1 MKIESDPKLDFNNV
15 LIRPKRTTLTSRSEV
30 KVERE
35 FTFPNSTSTWNGV
48 PIIAANMDTIG
59 TLEVYQVLSKHK
71 IITALHKFYTLEDL
85 ENKELNENY
94 FMISTGISDIDYR
107 RLKNI
112 LDNVNVKWV
121 CVDVANGYMQ
131 QLVDFCK
138 KVREDYPDK
147 IIVAGN
153 VVSREMTEEL
163 IINGKVDVVKVGIG
177 GGCFVSNTK
186 ILLANGT
193 YKNISDIEIGDMV
206 INKNGEPVEVINKFN
221 KGIKNLYK
229 IRTNNWH
236 DETYVTPDHKYWIGD
251 LSSSSERSFSGTG
264 KAKLLDK
271 LSKTK
276 PRSSKYKWKSLNEIT
291 RKDLLLLP
299 NDIKW
304 KLNSNFR
311 IDLSEFCNRAEIL
324 DNKIITKTSQNNN
337 FNRYLKSTYDLGYI
351 FGTFLGD
358 GNTHITNFKKSE
370 RGSCHWSFGLHEVE
384 IAKKLQESIK
394 KELDYECSISE
405 KDGNI
410 LSVNCYNK
418 CLTKLLLQF
427 SYCLY

>member
-138 KVREDYPDK
+138 KVRENYPDK

-153 VVSREMTEEL
+153 VVSREMAEEL

-177 GGCFVSNTK
+177 GGSACVTRLKTGVGMPQLSAVIECSDAAHGVNGYIISDGGITCPGDMAKAFGGGADFVMVGGQFAGHDENPGD
-186 ILLANGT
+186 IIEENGET
-193 YKNISDIEIGDMV
+193 YKIFYGMSSEHAMKKHYGEMAKYRSSEGRFIKLKYKGPIENTVLDFLGGIRSTCTY
-206 INKNGEPVEVINKFN
+206 INAKC
-221 KGIKNLYK
+221 IKNM
-229 IRTNNWH
+229 
-236 DETYVTPDHKYWIGD
+236 
-251 LSSSSERSFSGTG
+251 
-264 KAKLLDK
+264 
-271 LSKTK
+271 SKCTTFVIVGQQVNT
-276 PRSSKYKWKSLNEIT
+276 SLI
-291 RKDLLLLP
+291 
-299 NDIKW
+299 
-304 KLNSNFR
+304 
-311 IDLSEFCNRAEIL
+311 
-324 DNKIITKTSQNNN
+324 
-337 FNRYLKSTYDLGYI
+337 
-351 FGTFLGD
+351 
-358 GNTHITNFKKSE
+358 
-370 RGSCHWSFGLHEVE
+370 
-384 IAKKLQESIK
+384 
-394 KELDYECSISE
+394 
-405 KDGNI
+405 
-410 LSVNCYNK
+410 
-418 CLTKLLLQF
+418 
-427 SYCLY
+427 